1 MSKGM
6 IHVKVLLPNGKTA
19 IYLLAKK
26 ISKGL
31 YWDYKMSGNKSVFQM
46 LKGCYITVPISQ
58 YNEKRQAKMTTGKIM
73 AVFWKHRKKEALFTR
88 SQFVTEEHLA
98 RSLKECYRYL
108 RHDYDRMSRG
118 RIFLS
123 LAYWKFASK
132 KVKQK
137 NRQGKAKQPIR
148 LQQQMNCNRK
158 APT

>member
-1 MSKGM
+1 M
-6 IHVKVLLPNGKTA
+6 IHVKVLLPNGNTA
-19 IYLLAKK
+19 VYLLAKK

-98 RSLKECYRYL
+98 RSLKECYKYL
-108 RHDYDRMSRG
+108 RHDYDKVSRG

-123 LAYWKFASK
+123 LAYWKF
-132 KVKQK
+132 
-137 NRQGKAKQPIR
+137 KAKKKTNNMPAVAGQ
-148 LQQQMNCNRK
+148 K
-158 APT
+158 A

>member
-73 AVFWKHRKKEALFTR
+73 AVFWKHRQDGTLFTR

-98 RSLKECYRYL
+98 RSLKECYKYL
-108 RHDYDRMSRG
+108 RHDYDKVSRG
-118 RIFLS
+118 RILLS
-123 LAYWKFASK
+123 LAYWKI
-132 KVKQK
+132 
-137 NRQGKAKQPIR
+137 KAKKPAGNMPAVAGQ
-148 LQQQMNCNRK
+148 K
-158 APT
+158 A